1 LKKKNKINL
10 VLFFNNQRGYSSFL
24 YLKKKKNLNI
34 KKIFL
39 SKKFLNLSIFR
50 KLKKYSPSVITNPNT
65 KKIKNFIKNN
75 EVDFSLICGFP
86 YIFKEEIINEPK
98 YCTLNL
104 HAGKLPKYRG
114 GSPLNWQIIN
124 GEKKIGLSVVKINS
138 KIDQGPIVTETKFIL
153 KKNYD
158 IVKVHSISNNLFPKL
173 LYRSIKKIL
182 TNPKKNFHRQ
192 LKKNLKYYK
201 QRNDKD
207 GKINWKSNSTN
218 IFNLVRATT
227 EPYPCA
233 FAFDSKR
240 RKIKIIKSHLYRLK
254 YNKNYL
260 PGKVS
265 IIKKKIFVDCLDGKL
280 QIIKSSR
287 KLVDGEVLY

>member
-1 LKKKNKINL
+1 MKNKYKINL
-10 VLFFNNQRGYSSFL
+10 ILFFNNQRGYNSFL
-24 YLKKKKNLNI
+24 YLKKKKFFNI

-39 SKKFLNLSIFR
+39 SRKFLNLSIYK
-50 KLKKYSPSVITNPNT
+50 KLKKYSPSVIKNPNT
-65 KKIKNFIKNN
+65 KKMKNFIKNN
-75 EVDFSLICGFP
+75 KVDFSLICGFP
-86 YIFKEEIINEPK
+86 YIFKDKIINEPK

-138 KIDQGPIVTETKFIL
+138 KIDQGPIVTETKFTL

-158 IVKVHSISNNLFPKL
+158 IAKVHFISNNLFPKL

-182 TNPKKNFHRQ
+182 TNPKKNFSKQ
-192 LKKNLKYYK
+192 VKKNSKYYK
-201 QRNDKD
+201 QRTDKD
-207 GKINWKSNSTN
+207 GKINWKSNSIN

-227 EPYPCA
+227 KPYPCA
-233 FAFDSKR
+233 YAFDSKR
-240 RKIKIIKSHLYRLK
+240 RKIKIIKSHLFRV
-254 YNKNYL
+254 KNDKSFF

-280 QIIKSSR
+280 QVLKSSR
-287 KLVDGEVLY
+287 KLVEGEILR